1 MSSGDECSHREVLNF
16 RCRSGAAGSQLN
28 SCLCLCCCRGN
39 HCDEDD
45 SDYRGTGLE
54 MVLSDHCEA
63 EIHHDHRRAVH
74 HHFDRPVGNCLCCR
88 RLDYRRGC
96 LHLGDLQQRDLCLG
110 SCFDRRR
117 LDYRRGCLHLGDL
130 QQRDLCL
137 GSRFDCRRLDY
148 RRGCLHL
155 RASSHH
161 SDCTPCGRRNSNYCI
176 SDNASRHRGRFLSSR
191 CGLRLD
197 RRGRCFGIPHGRHP
211 DRHDL
216 FDRDLGHHHDLGHR
230 HFDHRL
236 LRASSHHNDCIRCG
250 RRS

>member
-1 MSSGDECSHREVLNF
+1 MNF
-16 RCRSGAAGSQLN
+16 RRRSGAAGSQLN
-28 SCLCLCCCRGN
+28 ACLCLCCCRGT

-45 SDYRGTGLE
+45 SDYRGPGLE

-63 EIHHDHRRAVH
+63 EIHHDHRR
-74 HHFDRPVGNCLCCR
+74 
-88 RLDYRRGC
+88 GC
-96 LHLGDLQQRDLCLG
+96 LHLDDLQQRDLCLG
-110 SCFDRRR
+110 S
-117 LDYRRGCLHLGDL
+117 H
-130 QQRDLCL
+130 
-137 GSRFDCRRLDY
+137 FDCRRLVGHL
-148 RRGCLHL
+148 RGFGHLRL

-197 RRGRCFGIPHGRHP
+197 RRGRFGIPHGRHV

-216 FDRDLGHHHDLGHR
+216 FDRDRGHHGNLHHR
-230 HFDHRL
+230 HFDHPL

>member
-16 RCRSGAAGSQLN
+16 RRRSGAAGSQLN
-28 SCLCLCCCRGN
+28 ACLCLCCCRGN

-45 SDYRGTGLE
+45 SDYRGLGLE

-63 EIHHDHRRAVH
+63 EIHHD
-74 HHFDRPVGNCLCCR
+74 
-88 RLDYRRGC
+88 YRRGC
-96 LHLGDLQQRDLCLG
+96 LHLGDFQQRDLCLG
-110 SCFDRRR
+110 S
-117 LDYRRGCLHLGDL
+117 H
-130 QQRDLCL
+130 
-137 GSRFDCRRLDY
+137 FDCRRLVGHL
-148 RRGCLHL
+148 RGFGHLRL

-176 SDNASRHRGRFLSSR
+176 SDNASRHRGRFLFSR

-197 RRGRCFGIPHGRHP
+197 RRGRFGIPHGRHV

-216 FDRDLGHHHDLGHR
+216 FDRDRGHHGNLHHR
-230 HFDHRL
+230 HFDHPL